1 MILISAGLV
10 LTAIVLLIVGI
21 VLAKPFLVMWSIA
34 VSVLSAVFL
43 VIGALLRRHELFPG
57 GQAGAAQPLPEKGP
71 MPAGPVPV
79 PHGVPNQ
86 PPVPPHMMAQ
96 HGMRQQMP
104 VAPTQPRRGPVAGPA
119 TATAARRGAL
129 DAEAI
134 VLVIPGRKRYH
145 VAGCRQL
152 AGRDHEELTH
162 EEAREEGFT
171 PCTSCL
177 PEPAAGSRPYQA
189 PPGGREPAEPLSASP
204 ESGPAG
210 GAGEPG
216 PHEATARFTAPYRPA
231 RPVAPAGGQ
240 QAPGARPEPQ
250 PRPEPAPRR
259 ESAVSRQEPPQEPV
273 VPVARPYIQS
283 SEPQVRPQEPVS
295 PPLRAA
301 ESPTPSVPIRLPK
314 VPEIPH
320 ADSEA
325 TSWFSRD
332 MVAQASRPEAPA
344 APARPEHEPVKP
356 ETAEPAGPGAAVGG
370 ASASRG
376 EAPES
381 AKPETGEAERTGS
394 EAGEPEPTVSEVT
407 TSEVTRSEVTRSEVT
422 TSEPAASEPA
432 ASGAA
437 KAGAQAEAEAGPSAP
452 GARPGAETAGRDS
465 APSEPSS
472 SGTSGAA
479 GSGSSAEPERSA
491 EPAPREE
498 PGAGQAT
505 DGTTPEPVE
514 PAEAA
519 PGRAGQ
525 VAADST
531 PAEPAAA
538 PSAEDH
544 DAGDAPGAGKRPA
557 GDGTVMVIIGTR
569 RFHDPA
575 CPLIKGAGDSGTEV
589 VSLVEA
595 EGAGLVHCSIC
606 LSDHRDQS

>member
-71 MPAGPVPV
+71 MPAGPVPA

-177 PEPAAGSRPYQA
+177 PESTAGNRPYQT
-189 PPGGREPAEPLSASP
+189 PPGVREPAEPLSASP

-231 RPVAPAGGQ
+231 RPAAPAGGQ

-250 PRPEPAPRR
+250 PRPENPAAGR

-273 VPVARPYIQS
+273 VPVARPYVHS

-332 MVAQASRPEAPA
+332 MVVQASKPETPV
-344 APARPEHEPVKP
+344 APARPEPEAAEPVK
-356 ETAEPAGPGAAVGG
+356 PGAAVGG
-370 ASASRG
+370 TSASRG

-381 AKPETGEAERTGS
+381 AKPETGETERTGPG
-394 EAGEPEPTVSEVT
+394 AVEPEPAVAPVT
-407 TSEVTRSEVTRSEVT
+407 A
-422 TSEPAASEPA
+422 SEPAASED
-432 ASGAA
+432 A
-437 KAGAQAEAEAGPSAP
+437 KTEAVKTEAVKTGAQAKAEVD
-452 GARPGAETAGRDS
+452 GRDS
-465 APSEPSS
+465 APSEPSP
-472 SGTSGAA
+472 SGRSGAA
-479 GSGSSAEPERSA
+479 GSGSAEPERSG
-491 EPAPREE
+491 EPGPREK
-498 PGAGQAT
+498 PDSGHQAT
-505 DGTTPEPVE
+505 ADGTGPEPVE
-514 PAEAA
+514 PAETA

-525 VAADST
+525 VTADST
-531 PAEPAAA
+531 SVEPAAD
-538 PSAEDH
+538 PSPEDQ
-544 DAGDAPGAGKRPA
+544 DADNAPGAGEQQA

-595 EGAGLVHCSIC
+595 EGAGLVNCSIC
-606 LSDHRDQS
+606 LNDHRDQS

>member
-71 MPAGPVPV
+71 MPAGSVPV
-79 PHGVPNQ
+79 PHGVPSH

-177 PEPAAGSRPYQA
+177 PEPVAGSRPYQA

-231 RPVAPAGGQ
+231 RPAAPAEGQ

-283 SEPQVRPQEPVS
+283 SEPQGRPQEPVS

-332 MVAQASRPEAPA
+332 MVAQASKPEAPA
-344 APARPEHEPVKP
+344 APARPEP
-356 ETAEPAGPGAAVGG
+356 EAAGPAGPGAAVGG

-394 EAGEPEPTVSEVT
+394 EAVEPEPTVSEIT
-407 TSEVTRSEVTRSEVT
+407 
-422 TSEPAASEPA
+422 ASEGA

-437 KAGAQAEAEAGPSAP
+437 KAGAEAGAQAEAEAGPSTP

-465 APSEPSS
+465 APPEPSS

-491 EPAPREE
+491 EPVPREE

-514 PAEAA
+514 PAETA

-531 PAEPAAA
+531 PAEPAADPA
-538 PSAEDH
+538 AEDH
-544 DAGDAPGAGKRPA
+544 DADDAPGAGKRPA

>member
-71 MPAGPVPV
+71 MPAGTVPA

-86 PPVPPHMMAQ
+86 PPLPPHMMAQ

-119 TATAARRGAL
+119 TATATRRGAL

-171 PCTSCL
+171 PCTTCL
-177 PEPAAGSRPYQA
+177 PEPAAGSRPHQT
-189 PPGGREPAEPLSASP
+189 PPGVREPAEPLSASQ

-210 GAGEPG
+210 SAGEPG
-216 PHEATARFTAPYRPA
+216 PHEATARFTAPYRPT
-231 RPVAPAGGQ
+231 RPATPAGGQ
-240 QAPGARPEPQ
+240 QAPGARPESP
-250 PRPEPAPRR
+250 PRPENPAARR
-259 ESAVSRQEPPQEPV
+259 ESAVSRQEPPRSPQEPV
-273 VPVARPYIQS
+273 VPVTRPYIQP

-320 ADSEA
+320 AESEA

-332 MVAQASRPEAPA
+332 MVVQVSNPATPATPASPEPEAAESGPA
-344 APARPEHEPVKP
+344 M
-356 ETAEPAGPGAAVGG
+356 GG

-381 AKPETGEAERTGS
+381 AKQETSEAERPG
-394 EAGEPEPTVSEVT
+394 AAVPEPAVSEGAV
-407 TSEVTRSEVTRSEVT
+407 
-422 TSEPAASEPA
+422 
-432 ASGAA
+432 SGAA
-437 KAGAQAEAEAGPSAP
+437 KAEAGPAAS
-452 GARPGAETAGRDS
+452 GTRPGAEIAGRDS
-465 APSEPSS
+465 APSEPSP
-472 SGTSGAA
+472 SGKPGAA
-479 GSGSSAEPERSA
+479 DSGSEKAVEPERS
-491 EPAPREE
+491 EGPGTREASDS
-498 PGAGQAT
+498 GRQAT
-505 DGTTPEPVE
+505 ADGTTPEPVE
-514 PAEAA
+514 PAETA

-525 VAADST
+525 VAAGST
-531 PAEPAAA
+531 SAEPAAG
-538 PSAEDH
+538 PSSEDR
-544 DAGDAPGAGKRPA
+544 DAGGDPGAGEQKT

-595 EGAGLVHCSIC
+595 EGAGLINCSIC
-606 LSDHRDQS
+606 LNDHRGQS

>member
-57 GQAGAAQPLPEKGP
+57 GQAGAAPPLPEKGP
-71 MPAGPVPV
+71 MPAGSVPV

-96 HGMRQQMP
+96 HGMRQQTP
-104 VAPTQPRRGPVAGPA
+104 VAPTQPRRGPVAGSA
-119 TATAARRGAL
+119 TATVARRGAL
-129 DAEAI
+129 DAGAI

-171 PCTSCL
+171 PCTTCL
-177 PEPAAGSRPYQA
+177 PEPAAGSRPHQT
-189 PPGGREPAEPLSASP
+189 PPGVREPAEPLSASP

-210 GAGEPG
+210 SATEPG

-231 RPVAPAGGQ
+231 RPAAPAGGQ
-240 QAPGARPEPQ
+240 QAPGARPESP
-250 PRPEPAPRR
+250 PRPESPAARR
-259 ESAVSRQEPPQEPV
+259 ESAVSRQEPPRSPQEPV

-320 ADSEA
+320 AESEA

-332 MVAQASRPEAPA
+332 MVAQASKPETPV
-344 APARPEHEPVKP
+344 APARPEP
-356 ETAEPAGPGAAVGG
+356 EAAEPARPGPAVGG

-381 AKPETGEAERTGS
+381 AKPETGEAERTGP
-394 EAGEPEPTVSEVT
+394 GNVEPEPAAPEATASE
-407 TSEVTRSEVTRSEVT
+407 S
-422 TSEPAASEPA
+422 AASESG

-437 KAGAQAEAEAGPSAP
+437 KAGAQAKAEAGPSASGP
-452 GARPGAETAGRDS
+452 RPGAETAGRDS
-465 APSEPSS
+465 APSEPSP
-472 SGTSGAA
+472 SGKPGAA
-479 GSGSSAEPERSA
+479 DSGSAEPER
-491 EPAPREE
+491 PEE
-498 PGAGQAT
+498 PGPREASDSGRRAT
-505 DGTTPEPVE
+505 ADGTTAEPVE
-514 PAEAA
+514 PAETA

-531 PAEPAAA
+531 SAEPVAG
-538 PSAEDH
+538 PSPKDRDAKDRDAE
-544 DAGDAPGAGKRPA
+544 GDPGAEEQKA

-589 VSLVEA
+589 ISLVEA
-595 EGAGLVHCSIC
+595 EGAGLINCSIC
-606 LSDHRDQS
+606 LNDHRGQS